1 MMRTNPAPRR
11 TELSR
16 DELAALVAAAG
27 VTLPP
32 GWQPTGSA
40 IGDLHQLDVHPALL
54 VNLAVLAQP
63 AVLVDTTVRIG
74 DLGTRCMHAVTG
86 TLGASLF
93 ALPDDGVELSLFAA
107 TDLGRELARAA
118 AVDHRP
124 ITTILTGGPRPVP
137 RGTVRLA
144 ALRELGIARL
154 LSGADPDAVAATLTT
169 LELPPAEA
177 ELAEEVSARTDGVL
191 RSVITGRH
199 GPDRV
204 AVGQVTW
211 LHTDAGW
218 VGVDPV
224 PDGSGR
230 QLLRL
235 SPVTAADLG
244 TWAAPALA
252 EVL

>member
-1 MMRTNPAPRR
+1 MRGNPSPRR
-11 TELSR
+11 LLLGRAEF
-16 DELAALVAAAG
+16 AALVAAAD

-32 GWQPTGSA
+32 GWQPADT
-40 IGDLHQLDVHPALL
+40 DRLDRLGVHPALL
-54 VNLAVLAQP
+54 VNLAVLAHP
-63 AVLVDTTVRIG
+63 AVLVDTTVRVG
-74 DLGTRCMHAVTG
+74 ELGTRCVHAVAG

-124 ITTILTGGPRPVP
+124 ITVTLTGVPRPAP

-154 LSGADPDAVAATLTT
+154 LAGADPESVAATLAT
-169 LELPPAEA
+169 LELPSAEA
-177 ELAEEVSARTDGVL
+177 DLAEEVSARTDGVL
-191 RSVITGRH
+191 RSVVTGRH

-230 QLLRL
+230 RL
-235 SPVTAADLG
+235 VRLVPVTAADLG